1 MPFIVITG
9 GIGAGKSS
17 VLDVFEKMGFLV
29 LDADLI
35 VHRIYETDATFAKQL
50 VERWG
55 ERVLDDKGKTD
66 RKRIAD
72 FVFSSP
78 EELAWLNRLLH
89 ERVREEILNFGQLHQ
104 GEIIFIAIPLY
115 YEVGW
120 SFADAV
126 ISVWCS
132 MDVQQQRLLQR
143 GWSLQHIEERLKCQL
158 SPDKK
163 LEMADYGIINNG
175 EKTLMIDQ
183 CELLA
188 KELQIKFRNNQI

>member
-1 MPFIVITG
+1 MPFVVITG

-17 VLDVFEKMGFLV
+17 VLDVFENLGFLV
-29 LDADLI
+29 LDADLV
-35 VHRIYETDATFAKQL
+35 VHRIYETDGAFAQQVL
-50 VERWG
+50 ERWG
-55 ERVLDDKGKTD
+55 NRVVDNQGKIN

-89 ERVREEILNFGQLHQ
+89 ERVREEILNFGRLHQ
-104 GEIIFIAIPLY
+104 GELIFVAIPLY

-126 ISVWCS
+126 VSVWCS
-132 MDVQQQRLLQR
+132 KEVQRNRLIQR
-143 GWSLQHIEERLKCQL
+143 GWSPEHIDERLACQL
-158 SPDKK
+158 SADKK

-175 EKTLMIDQ
+175 AKTVMMNQ

-188 KELQIKFRNNQI
+188 KKLRRKFSV